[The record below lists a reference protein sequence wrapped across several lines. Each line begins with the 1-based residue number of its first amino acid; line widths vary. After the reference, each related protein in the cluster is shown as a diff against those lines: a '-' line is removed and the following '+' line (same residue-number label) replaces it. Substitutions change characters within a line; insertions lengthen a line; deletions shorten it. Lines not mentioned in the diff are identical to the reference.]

1 MNCKIKYMSGLKNF
15 FKRIFTKTFFIIFVL
30 VCFLGIF
37 FYWGW
42 FEKQYYKGVGMY
54 DVYKGDKAYKQGDL
68 QKAIDFYNEGLAL
81 YPEHYGAQF
90 NLGNI
95 YVVYE
100 DYYAAADAY
109 RKAIDYNKNFTLA
122 RMNLGIISAEKL
134 GDFDEA
140 IFQYKAIIDSRRHL
154 WFIPFVF
161 SNKKSERI
169 NRGLAYYNMGVAYRE
184 KSLYQDGNNE
194 HSTEY
199 LNKAIQAYRN
209 AARILKNDYDV
220 RYNLALAY
228 HLTGDYQNAGLNYCK
243 AIALQP
249 MNYEA
254 HYNLAILLKHLK
266 MYKEA
271 LSELEKAT
279 ILVTNSASSSDSNTS
294 SYVFDVLNDVSRT
307 LVAHDQYNYLV
318 EKVDNEPSG
327 SEVTYVNG
335 KIVPTDALDR
345 AMLNNFKT
353 CESESFFKGYQ

>member
-1 MNCKIKYMSGLKNF
+1 MRGLNNF
-15 FKRIFTKTFFIIFVL
+15 FKAIFNKTFFIIFLL

-37 FYWGW
+37 FFWGW
-42 FEKQYYKGVGMY
+42 FEKQYDKCVGMY
-54 DVYKGDKAYKQGDL
+54 YVYEGDKAYKHGDL
-68 QKAIDFYNEGLAL
+68 QKAIDFYNQGLTI

-109 RKAIDYNKNFTLA
+109 RKAIEYNKNFTLA

-140 IFQYKAIIDSRRHL
+140 INQYNMIIDSRKHL

-161 SNKKSERI
+161 SNTRSEKI

-184 KSLYQDGNNE
+184 KSLYQDGNDE
-194 HSTEY
+194 RSVIF
-199 LNKAIQAYRN
+199 LRKAIDSYKN
-209 AARILKNDYDV
+209 AAKILKDDYDT
-220 RYNLALAY
+220 RYNLALVY
-228 HLTGDYQNAGLNYCK
+228 HLSEDYHDAGLNYCK
-243 AIALQP
+243 AIELKP

-271 LSELEKAT
+271 FNELEKAT
-279 ILVTNSASSSDSNTS
+279 ILITNDNSNSNSS
-294 SYVFDVLNDVSRT
+294 SYVFDVMNDVSQT
-307 LVAHDQYNYLV
+307 LVAHDQYKYLV
-318 EKVDNEPSG
+318 DKVDNESSSG
-327 SEVTYVNG
+327 EVTYVKG

-353 CESESFFKGYQ
+353 CESKNYFEDYQ